1 SVPADESG
9 FVGEDD
15 GLDAVADLEFHE
27 DASDVGLD
35 RRLSE
40 EEPLSD
46 LGVAQPL
53 GDEHEHLP
61 FARSQRL
68 QAAGRGLVEQ
78 VRRRVDRCVRCRAT
92 GLGRPGVRA
101 GRGVMPS
108 PGTAGWST
116 GAEAGQQF
124 VVEQAS
130 GRRGGDDGS
139 PVDDGAD
146 RVEQHL
152 GQSVLEEEPGG
163 AAPQGVQGVL
173 IIVEGGQDDDLRG
186 ADLPAVGEAE
196 DLLGRFDPVDAGHA
210 HVHEDDIGL
219 LLADGVDAG
228 HAIAGLTG
236 HGHIG
241 LGVDDHGEASAH
253 KGLVVDEDDTQRI
266 RRMSAHRRPPSSPLG
281 ALGPEV
287 VVGLSTSPSTAAGPA
302 SCPAPSL
309 SSLPSSRPSSWPRA
323 PVSWA
328 STASALVSWDS
339 TLWSS
344 ASPLVSSASVPASW
358 DSPASAPTASVP
370 APWDSTSRLSGNRA
384 STRKPVAVPKALPGT
399 LPELNAGSPPDTL
412 AAPAALTPPE
422 ATEPPEFP
430 EPSEES
436 VSPVEWMARA
446 VSVPP

>member
-1 SVPADESG
+1 G
-9 FVGEDD
+9 KDD
-15 GLDAVADLEFHE
+15 GLDAVAGLELHE
-27 DASDVGLD
+27 NASDVGLD
-35 RRLSE
+35 RRLGE

-46 LGVAQPL
+46 LGVAQSL
-53 GDEHEHLP
+53 GDEHEHFGL
-61 FARSQRL
+61 ARGQRL
-68 QAAGRGLVEQ
+68 QTAGRGLVEQ
-78 VRRRVDRCVRCRAT
+78 LRRRTGRCVRCRAT
-92 GLGRPGVRA
+92 GLGRPRVRVD
-101 GRGVMPS
+101 RGVVPF
-108 PGTAGWST
+108 PGTAGWSA

-152 GQSVLEEEPGG
+152 GQGVLEEEPGG
-163 AAPQGVQGVL
+163 AGPQGVQGVL
-173 IIVEGGQDDDLRG
+173 IVVEGGQDDDLRG

-196 DLLGRFDPVDAGHA
+196 DLLGRFDPVDTGHA
-210 HVHEDDIGL
+210 HVHEDDVGL
-219 LLADGVDAG
+219 RVADGVDAG
-228 HAIAGLTG
+228 HAVAGLTG

-241 LGVDDHGEASAH
+241 LGVDDHGEAGAH
-253 KGLVVDEDDTQRI
+253 KGLVVDEDDTQSI
-266 RRMSAHRRPPSSPLG
+266 RRISAHRRPPSSPLG
-281 ALGPEV
+281 RLGPEAAA
-287 VVGLSTSPSTAAGPA
+287 SPSAAAEPA
-302 SCPAPSL
+302 ACPAPPP
-309 SSLPSSRPSSWPRA
+309 SSLPRA

-328 STASALVSWDS
+328 STASALDAWDS
-339 TLWSS
+339 TLSSS
-344 ASPLVSSASVPASW
+344 ASPL
-358 DSPASAPTASVP
+358 ASATSGPRS
-370 APWDSTSRLSGNRA
+370 WDSTSRVSGTRA

-422 ATEPPEFP
+422 ATEPPEVP